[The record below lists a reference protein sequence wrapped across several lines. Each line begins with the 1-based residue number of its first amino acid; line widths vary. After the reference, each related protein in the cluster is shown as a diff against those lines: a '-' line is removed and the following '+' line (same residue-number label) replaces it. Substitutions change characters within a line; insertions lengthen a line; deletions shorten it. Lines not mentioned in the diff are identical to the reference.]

1 MGENAITHRIK
12 VSVDLMRRIQGFSKA
27 IKTQIHQQYSNDKI
41 KQNKINGNYWKIKP
55 RKRIQSKLNVCVQQ
69 NNAEYNAID

>member
-1 MGENAITHRIK
+1 MSGQRQEREGFKDFPKQFIEN
-12 VSVDLMRRIQGFSKA
+12 SN
-27 IKTQIHQQYSNDKI
+27 SNDKI

-55 RKRIQSKLNVCVQQ
+55 SKRIQSKLNVCVQQ